1 MSSSAG
7 AGTGKESAT
16 TVDDL
21 AKWFAI
27 MVDLLQ
33 PLQPLIE
40 TVRKLAEQVAD
51 QDQQQCAMNL
61 ALLRLKHGDSA
72 PPPLPLPTTAA

>member
-51 QDQQQCAMNL
+51 QD
-61 ALLRLKHGDSA
+61 
-72 PPPLPLPTTAA
+72 